1 MNLNKLTSI
10 IDESGIKKAKL
21 CEDLGISDSSLR
33 NKLKGKTEFTLSE
46 MNTLASA
53 LHLTPSVCT
62 DVFFSDLVA
71 Q

>member
-33 NKLKGKTEFTLSE
+33 NKLKGKTEGFEVLTLDK
-46 MNTLASA
+46 LY
-53 LHLTPSVCT
+53 
-62 DVFFSDLVA
+62 
-71 Q
+71 